1 MRHSLLGGLALISS
15 LLLAGCGDDKSA
27 GGGTTTPPAPVAVSS
42 SVVKGVIDGG
52 VVEAAQWQGT
62 AWVKVAE
69 AATNAAGGFSL
80 QLPAETRGL
89 LRLTLTLGDDDA
101 AQMRCDAV
109 AGCDGAAFG
118 DLVPLTEAPGLVSW
132 AEVGADGAVT
142 VMPLTPL
149 STLVVRYAEA
159 VGGRLDALS
168 LSFAR
173 QRLALLL
180 GMTPEQLLAPAGDI
194 TSAVW
199 VSTTDAS
206 GLKVSLL
213 SAGFA
218 EMAAGQGSS
227 INALIDRYVVEFL
240 ANDGRLLQSTFDDTP
255 SLQAWLEAARNVAQ
269 QLTTGDAETL
279 IAQWQERI
287 DSLQAYVLNTLPPM
301 AGLDSNAW
309 LTAMGALGDDIRGVI
324 ASSGAVSLEHLLF
337 NELNQFRWL
346 LSADSLALVQNAMEV
361 VGHVIT
367 GMAMLDSPFACGMN
381 DTIPLITE
389 EGYSAT
395 LDCTA
400 RTIRLEGSRYG
411 MAVDLSIVLTS
422 LSAGSEAGLFTF
434 TAQGEI
440 SNERVR
446 AHIDGTLG
454 IDPKDTDLSG
464 LAALFSGNLSQES
477 LLQVLNTLLASG
489 HGVFTVEGA
498 AGISNLLNGSEL
510 SLAGLAWAD
519 LDMNGHNG
527 GVKLAGA
534 IEHGTVVLPNGD
546 SVSIRQGTNDAL
558 TFGMTDDAWF
568 NARFLAKVLTVP
580 DAVVTASGSVTDLGT
595 LVTHARDSLLE
606 SLAAETFD
614 LGALLANLLDFDFGN
629 MHVSLT
635 GEAHVAAWAKTYR
648 LALDGTVLRIYQPN
662 STTDVALQVSLG
674 GSGVLVH
681 AGEQWLRIGFD
692 WSGPALT
699 FADQTGGE
707 LRLELGSLLATL

>member
-240 ANDGRLLQSTFDDTP
+240 ANDGRLLQSTVDDTP

-464 LAALFSGNLSQES
+464 LATLFSGGLSEEN
-477 LLQVLNTLLASG
+477 LLQILNTLLASG

-498 AGISNLLNGSEL
+498 AGISNLVNGSEL
-510 SLAGLAWAD
+510 SLTGLAWAD

-546 SVSIRQGTNDAL
+546 SLSIRQGTNDAL

-580 DAVVTASGSVTDLGT
+580 DAVVMASGSVTDLGT

-614 LGALLANLLDFDFGN
+614 LGALLANLLDFDFSN

-648 LALDGTVLRIYQPN
+648 LVLDGTVLRIYQPN

-674 GSGVLVH
+674 GSGVLVQ

-707 LRLELGSLLATL
+707 LRLELGSLLAML